1 MKKKNNIIDAKA
13 VFASKQLQ
21 SAISRDIDT
30 KKYVV
35 QVSYDCKNNE
45 KYNWT
50 NLEFMLVNKKT
61 GAKSEIPVTS
71 MFGN

>member
-1 MKKKNNIIDAKA
+1 MKKNIIDAKA
-13 VFASKQLQ
+13 IFAAKQLQ

-30 KKYVV
+30 KKYAV
-35 QVSYDCKNNE
+35 QVEYDCRNNK
-45 KYNWT
+45 KYDWV
-50 NLEFMLVNKKT
+50 NLEFNLVNKKT

>member
-1 MKKKNNIIDAKA
+1 MKKNIIDAKA
-13 VFASKQLQ
+13 IFAAKQLQ

-30 KKYVV
+30 KKYAV
-35 QVSYDCKNNE
+35 QVEYDCRDNK
-45 KYNWT
+45 KYDWV
-50 NLEFMLVNKKT
+50 NLEFNLVNKKT